1 MDITQIASFVSAI
14 TVIGGFFYKLHTMT
28 RSFEKK
34 HEEMEEMLKTN
45 TIHILKIAV
54 LNPNLPLIDRI
65 HAGEQYI
72 AMGGNGTIKRIYE
85 GLLDEYEKELRGNE
99 GKN

>member
-1 MDITQIASFVSAI
+1 MDITQIASFISAI
-14 TVIGGFFYKLHTMT
+14 TVIGGFFYKLHTIS
-28 RSFEKK
+28 RNFEKK
-34 HEEMEEMLKTN
+34 HEEIQQTLRTN
-45 TIHILKIAV
+45 TIHVLKIAV
-54 LNPNLPLIDRI
+54 LDPNLPLTDRI

-85 GLLDEYEKELRGNE
+85 SLLDEYEKELRGNE